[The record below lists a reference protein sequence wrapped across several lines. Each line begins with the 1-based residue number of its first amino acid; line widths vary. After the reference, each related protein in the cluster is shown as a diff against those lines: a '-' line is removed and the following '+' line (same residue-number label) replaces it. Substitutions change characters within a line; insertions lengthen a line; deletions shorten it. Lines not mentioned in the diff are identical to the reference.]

1 MHAGQTRP
9 RSNAATSA
17 AISSG
22 RDGGNEDERQGVAA
36 MIDPLDVLRARA
48 EARAYLVTIC
58 ELDLADAVD
67 EL

>member
-1 MHAGQTRP
+1 
-9 RSNAATSA
+9 
-17 AISSG
+17 
-22 RDGGNEDERQGVAA
+22 